1 MLLINWKG
9 GVGGLN
15 SLSGER
21 MRQLTGGKFFQ
32 FEFINKN
39 SYRKFII
46 GERFLRRAILL
57 ISHNMLEKV
66 Y

>member
-15 SLSGER
+15 LLSGER
-21 MRQLTGGKFFQ
+21 MRQLTGGKFYQ

-39 SYRKFII
+39 SLT
-46 GERFLRRAILL
+46 GN
-57 ISHNMLEKV
+57 S
-66 Y
+66 